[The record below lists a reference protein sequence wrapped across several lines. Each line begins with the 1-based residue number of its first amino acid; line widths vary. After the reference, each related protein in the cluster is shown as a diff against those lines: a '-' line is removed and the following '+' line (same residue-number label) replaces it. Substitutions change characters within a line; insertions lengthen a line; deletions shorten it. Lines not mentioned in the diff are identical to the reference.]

1 MDIFVTIGLLV
12 IFIVVMVFPFKVKAV
27 ECNLEAFLFAC
38 GVAALTLAGFASI
51 PGEPTGWSLAHR
63 S

>member
-1 MDIFVTIGLLV
+1 MDLFVTVGLLV

-27 ECNLEAFLFAC
+27 ECNLETFLFAC

-51 PGEPTGWSLAHR
+51 PGEPTDESQHR